1 MPTDTAKDPKKLTGA
16 VWESLAM
23 FLGICCCLLAFHFPW
38 GYLGGLGGPWGVS
51 GGIWVVFMEIGGA
64 WICLGGIRVLNP
76 CSMEWKHYFGTALNG
91 TVFCQLTILRHQN
104 TKTAA
109 YKLAKNDWVRPFF
122 AIFRFIREILF
133 VTVAFDHPV
142 SFYHLTTFTFTQL
155 PKWFLTSSWHCV
167 RQRLQK
173 GKVFTTLIF
182 CLLKNLI
189 YLPISLSLL
198 ETGQRNSRFL
208 FLLSKLEK
216 GIQVS
221 LSPLETGQEN
231 SRFLFLLSRRGK
243 GIRISLS
250 PLECGEIVFKFLFL
264 FSIGLFCISSMTLP
278 SPPPP
283 YCWC

>member
-1 MPTDTAKDPKKLTGA
+1 MLTNA
-16 VWESLAM
+16 
-23 FLGICCCLLAFHFPW
+23 FLTSVFVPSRSHLRFVGSFVGLRISSGPFCWDSGLLVALRVCFP
-38 GYLGGLGGPWGVS
+38 PS
-51 GGIWVVFMEIGGA
+51 
-64 WICLGGIRVLNP
+64 
-76 CSMEWKHYFGTALNG
+76 
-91 TVFCQLTILRHQN
+91 
-104 TKTAA
+104 
-109 YKLAKNDWVRPFF
+109 VRPGNVLESFPMATKLDF
-122 AIFRFIREILF
+122 HDQH
-133 VTVAFDHPV
+133 FDNW
-142 SFYHLTTFTFTQL
+142 SLSMICQNMLLSLYHLTTFTFTQL
-155 PKWFLTSSWHCV
+155 PNWFLTSSWHCV

-182 CLLKNLI
+182 CLLESLI

-250 PLECGEIVFKFLFL
+250 PLECGEIVF
-264 FSIGLFCISSMTLP
+264 
-278 SPPPP
+278 
-283 YCWC
+283 

>member
-1 MPTDTAKDPKKLTGA
+1 MIQI
-16 VWESLAM
+16 
-23 FLGICCCLLAFHFPW
+23 FLSRSREANFH
-38 GYLGGLGGPWGVS
+38 VS
-51 GGIWVVFMEIGGA
+51 FSSRFSRIGGKVSLSPLDFQDLKIISLSFLDPFLFLLSTFKILEKISLSPLDFQDFLNQHFDN
-64 WICLGGIRVLNP
+64 WSLSMIC
-76 CSMEWKHYFGTALNG
+76 
-91 TVFCQLTILRHQN
+91 QN
-104 TKTAA
+104 M
-109 YKLAKNDWVRPFF
+109 L
-122 AIFRFIREILF
+122 L
-133 VTVAFDHPV
+133 
-142 SFYHLTTFTFTQL
+142 SLYHLTTFTFTQL
-155 PKWFLTSSWHCV
+155 PNWFLTSSWHCV

-182 CLLKNLI
+182 CLLESLI

-250 PLECGEIVFKFLFL
+250 PLECGEIVFKLLFH
-264 FSIGLFCISSMTLP
+264 FSIGLFCILSMIVNWRSTVDQLTINSWLDYDQQLINLWLHRNNNYKIKSSSTDNQYLIN
-278 SPPPP
+278 
-283 YCWC
+283 W

>member
-1 MPTDTAKDPKKLTGA
+1 MIQI
-16 VWESLAM
+16 
-23 FLGICCCLLAFHFPW
+23 FLSRSREANFH
-38 GYLGGLGGPWGVS
+38 
-51 GGIWVVFMEIGGA
+51 
-64 WICLGGIRVLNP
+64 
-76 CSMEWKHYFGTALNG
+76 
-91 TVFCQLTILRHQN
+91 
-104 TKTAA
+104 
-109 YKLAKNDWVRPFF
+109 
-122 AIFRFIREILF
+122 
-133 VTVAFDHPV
+133 V
-142 SFYHLTTFTFTQL
+142 SFSSRFQESEEKFLFLLSIVKTWKKFLCLFETYFSFSSRFSRFLRPISLSPLDFQDFLNQHFDNWSLSIICQNMLLSLYHLTTFTFTQL

-182 CLLKNLI
+182 CLLESLI

-264 FSIGLFCISSMTLP
+264 FSIGLFCISSMTGTWCLLWWLMIMKMIICHLAVDVYIDDYLSLGTAEDSHLP
-278 SPPPP
+278 QERQPLPR
-283 YCWC
+283 CLNWI

>member
-1 MPTDTAKDPKKLTGA
+1 MLL
-16 VWESLAM
+16 SL
-23 FLGICCCLLAFHFPW
+23 
-38 GYLGGLGGPWGVS
+38 
-51 GGIWVVFMEIGGA
+51 
-64 WICLGGIRVLNP
+64 
-76 CSMEWKHYFGTALNG
+76 
-91 TVFCQLTILRHQN
+91 
-104 TKTAA
+104 
-109 YKLAKNDWVRPFF
+109 
-122 AIFRFIREILF
+122 
-133 VTVAFDHPV
+133 
-142 SFYHLTTFTFTQL
+142 YHLTTFNQL
-155 PKWFLTSSWHCV
+155 PNWFLTSSWHCV

-182 CLLKNLI
+182 CLLKSLI
-189 YLPISLSLL
+189 SLPISLSLL

-264 FSIGLFCISSMTLP
+264 FSIGLFCISSMTGLKRP
-278 SPPPP
+278 QTQDFWVFILSPGTST
-283 YCWC
+283 CGATC

>member
-1 MPTDTAKDPKKLTGA
+1 MQDT
-16 VWESLAM
+16 VESKTWIWH
-23 FLGICCCLLAFHFPW
+23 FLLCF
-38 GYLGGLGGPWGVS
+38 
-51 GGIWVVFMEIGGA
+51 
-64 WICLGGIRVLNP
+64 
-76 CSMEWKHYFGTALNG
+76 
-91 TVFCQLTILRHQN
+91 RHWQES
-104 TKTAA
+104 
-109 YKLAKNDWVRPFF
+109 RS
-122 AIFRFIREILF
+122 REILEEKWF
-133 VTVAFDHPV
+133 RFFSLAREKLIFMSRSPLDFQDLKIISLSFLDPFLFLLSTFKILEKISLSPLDFQDFLNQHFDNW
-142 SFYHLTTFTFTQL
+142 SLSMICQNMLLSLYHLTTFTFTQL
-155 PKWFLTSSWHCV
+155 PNWFLTSSWHCV

-182 CLLKNLI
+182 CLLESLI

-264 FSIGLFCISSMTLP
+264 FSIGLFCISSMTDTWKYGNVKIQNYEKL
-278 SPPPP
+278 SREME
-283 YCWC
+283 